1 VLADITD
8 NPYYSICARCG
19 LTNIFETALTCPNC
33 QHDLGPATKPLTIGL
48 AEVPPLKKPED
59 HASSFITFECA
70 FSGQLGCRIQGDGPT
85 LVTLIIDPE
94 IVLKI
99 QEGKII
105 ESVGDEAHI
114 TALTQHGFRPR
125 IGDVLVAIEDI
136 NVSHLNSVEVHR
148 YIKRQKNK
156 VKRTIQ
162 RAFSDRGMG
171 TASETMS
178 VSSSRTSVERKIKV
192 SFRRHFVDNV
202 EDIVKHDEK
211 VAQYLQEKTSKG
223 STLDES
229 KVHQL
234 IS

>member
-1 VLADITD
+1 
-8 NPYYSICARCG
+8 
-19 LTNIFETALTCPNC
+19 
-33 QHDLGPATKPLTIGL
+33 
-48 AEVPPLKKPED
+48 
-59 HASSFITFECA
+59 
-70 FSGQLGCRIQGDGPT
+70 
-85 LVTLIIDPE
+85 
-94 IVLKI
+94 
-99 QEGKII
+99 
-105 ESVGDEAHI
+105 
-114 TALTQHGFRPR
+114 
-125 IGDVLVAIEDI
+125 
-136 NVSHLNSVEVHR
+136 
-148 YIKRQKNK
+148 
-156 VKRTIQ
+156 
-162 RAFSDRGMG
+162 MG